1 MKINHP
7 VNNEEVH
14 LDEDTVIV
22 SKTDLKG
29 SITYVNDEFT
39 RISGYSEAELL
50 GKNHNIVRHP
60 DVPPAAFKDL
70 WETIEAGRPWT
81 GFVKN
86 RAKSGAFY
94 WVHANVTPVFKDG
107 RIVEYMSVRRCMS
120 KQQKQAASELY
131 AAINKGVLPEPSRNK
146 QVGLLGG
153 LKLTSKIML
162 ATIASLLVI
171 VALLGLQISSSLNRI
186 DLAETEVAGLEYIQP
201 LRELLQNLPKHRG
214 MSNGY
219 LNGDEGFRP
228 KILAKQE
235 EIEQIISRIQVLEQ
249 RHGELLQTGSRLTA
263 LINEWTSIRQDL
275 FKLEPKTAFSR
286 HTALIANLLELIS
299 HVSDSS
305 GLIVDSSQSRHY
317 LVDMLINKI
326 SPVSEYLGQ
335 TRGMGAGIA
344 ARGDFAPGQRD
355 RLTDLFSSAR
365 VLFNS
370 MDSAVESLYR
380 HDSRLKSHLQQLV
393 QESDQHRAVFFDAV
407 RSGLLDAERI
417 QLDPKEFFAKGSR
430 LIDANFAI
438 FDQVNALLR
447 AELGEAAEQARLAM
461 YETLAGSLV
470 VMLLMGGVAFTI
482 MRNITAGL
490 TEIKGHFGRI
500 AEGYYYDDIELGRGD
515 ELGDLL
521 RDLKSMQIKLAYDV
535 NEARE
540 RAASITRIK
549 SALDNVSSSVM
560 MADNDANIIYLNKT
574 AERLFRDAEEDIR
587 HDLPDFD
594 AGVLLGAS
602 IDQFHK
608 NPQHQRRMLME
619 LDKTFGSEL
628 KIGGRTFKIVANPV
642 VDGLGE
648 RLGLAVEWRDRTL
661 EVAVEE
667 EVESLIGA
675 ARNGDLTRRISL
687 GDKQGFFLNLG
698 TGINELV
705 ETLSA
710 VFDEIA
716 SVMGR
721 LSHGDLSHTIE
732 RDFNGLFALVKEDV
746 NDSMANLKEMIRK
759 LRDSTSEITHSS
771 DEIFAGNNNLSARTE
786 QQASALQETATSME
800 QLSGTVRNNADNAQQ
815 ANRLAAQARNWAE
828 KGGEVVNQAIRA
840 MEAINASSNKIAEI
854 IGVIDEIA
862 FQTNLLAL
870 NASVE
875 AARAGE
881 QGRGFAVVATEVR
894 NLAGRSATA
903 AKEIKELIKDSAIKV
918 EAGSELV
925 NQSGETLVEI
935 VNGVKKV
942 GDIVSDIAAAS
953 QEQSAGIDQVKQAVT
968 SMDETTQQNA
978 ALAEQTSAASL
989 SMKEK
994 ASEMDSMMDYFKLEP
1009 TTARLDCGDVGLD
1022 FFKAR
1027 SAHLAWRVRI
1037 RDFLD
1042 GNKNMNA
1049 SEALSHRDCSL
1060 GQWLYHTGLDC
1071 FGHSA
1076 EMRELESAHE
1086 HLHKIIKEIVSLK
1099 NAGETDR
1106 AEAMYGDVEFL
1117 SGQVAGL
1124 IKNLERQV
1132 A

>member
-7 VNNEEVH
+7 VNSEEIH
-14 LDEDTVIV
+14 LNEDTVIV

-29 SITYVNDEFT
+29 SITYVNGEFS

-50 GKNHNIVRHP
+50 GKNLDIVRHP
-60 DVPPAAFKDL
+60 DVPPAAVKDL
-70 WETIEAGRPWT
+70 RETIEAGRPWT
-81 GFVKN
+81 GFVKH

-94 WVHANVTPVFKDG
+94 WVQTNVTPIYNDG
-107 RIVEYMSVRRCMS
+107 RIVEYMSVRRRIS
-120 KQQKQAASELY
+120 EQQKQAAGELY
-131 AAINKGVLPEPSRNK
+131 AAINRGETPKPSWDKRL
-146 QVGLLGG
+146 GFLGG
-153 LKLTSKIML
+153 LKLTRKIML
-162 ATIASLLVI
+162 ATIASLLVV
-171 VALLGLQISSSLNRI
+171 VALLGLQINSNLDRI
-186 DLAETEVAGLEYIQP
+186 NLAKAEVAGLEYIQP

-219 LNGDEGFRP
+219 LNGDEGFKP
-228 KILAKQE
+228 KILAKQQ
-235 EIEQIISRIQVLEQ
+235 EIEQIISRIRSLEGK
-249 RHGELLQTGSRLTA
+249 HGELLQTGARLTA
-263 LINEWTSIRQDL
+263 LINEWAAIKQDL
-275 FKLEPKTAFSR
+275 FRLEPKVAFSR
-286 HTALIANLLELIS
+286 HTALIADLLELIN
-299 HVSDSS
+299 HVGDSS

-326 SPVSEYLGQ
+326 PPVSEYLGQ

-344 ARGDFAPGQRD
+344 AKGAFVPGQRD
-355 RLTDLFSSAR
+355 RLTDLLSSAR

-370 MDSAVESLYR
+370 MDSAIAALYR
-380 HDSRLKSHLQQLV
+380 HDARLKSRLQQLV
-393 QESDQHRAVFFDAV
+393 QESDQHRTLFFDAV
-407 RSGLLDAERI
+407 RSGLLDAEHI

-438 FDQVNALLR
+438 FDQVNGLLR
-447 AELGEAAEQARLAM
+447 AELGDAAEQARLAM
-461 YETLAGSLV
+461 YQTLVGSLF
-470 VMLLMGGVAFTI
+470 VMLLVGGVAFTI
-482 MRNITAGL
+482 MRNITDGL
-490 TEIKGHFGRI
+490 AEIKGHFGRI
-500 AEGYYYDDIELGRGD
+500 AEGHYYDDIDLVRAD

-540 RAASITRIK
+540 RTDAITRIK

-560 MADNDANIIYLNKT
+560 MADNDANIIYMNKT
-574 AERLFRDAEEDIR
+574 VEKLFRDAEEDIR
-587 HDLPDFD
+587 QDLPDFD
-594 AGVLLGAS
+594 AAVLLGAN

-608 NPQHQRRMLME
+608 HPQHQRGMLMA
-619 LDKTFGSEL
+619 LDKTFTSEL

-648 RLGLAVEWRDRTL
+648 RLGSAVEWRDRTQ
-661 EVAVEE
+661 EIAVEK

-675 ARNGDLTRRISL
+675 ARNGDLSRRITL
-687 GDKQGFFLNLG
+687 DDKRGFFLNLG

-721 LSHGDLSHTIE
+721 LSNGDLSQTIE
-732 RDFNGLFALVKEDV
+732 RDFNGMFALVKEDV
-746 NDSMANLKEMIRK
+746 NESLANLKEMIRK

-771 DEIFAGNNNLSARTE
+771 NEIFSGNNSLSARTE

-800 QLSGTVRNNADNAQQ
+800 QLTSTVKNNADNAQQ
-815 ANRLAAQARNWAE
+815 ANRLAAQARSSAE
-828 KGGEVVNQAIRA
+828 KGGEVVSQAIKA
-840 MEAINASSNKIAEI
+840 MDAINASSNKIAEI

-903 AKEIKELIKDSAIKV
+903 AREIKELIKDSAKKV
-918 EAGSELV
+918 GDGSELV
-925 NQSGETLVEI
+925 NQSGDTLVEI

-942 GDIVSDIAAAS
+942 GDIVSEIAAAS
-953 QEQSAGIDQVKQAVT
+953 QEQSAGIGQVKQAVT

-994 ASEMDSMMDYFKLEP
+994 ASEMDSMMEYFKLEP
-1009 TTARLDCGDVGLD
+1009 STATVDDRGAGMD

-1027 SAHLAWRVRI
+1027 AAHLAWLVRI
-1037 RDFLD
+1037 RDVLD
-1042 GNKNMNA
+1042 GKATMSA

-1060 GQWLYHTGLDC
+1060 GQWLYSTGLDRY
-1071 FGHSA
+1071 GHFT
-1076 EMRELESAHE
+1076 EMQELEPLHE
-1086 HLHKIIKEIVSLK
+1086 RLHKMIKEIVSLK
-1099 NAGETDR
+1099 NAGEKAR
-1106 AEAMYGDVEFL
+1106 AEAMYAEIEIL
-1117 SGQVAGL
+1117 SGQIVGM
-1124 IKNLERQV
+1124 IKGLERQV